1 METML
6 AKLSELSRFCLG
18 GDDRPLLV
26 HSDTDGD

>member
-6 AKLSELSRFCLG
+6 AKLSELSRFGLG

-26 HSDTDGD
+26 HTDSDGD